1 MKRNELYK
9 YIKTEIINELSLA
22 EDTALVTSKAGTKSV
37 SFTNPNDL
45 NALKTDSNVSS
56 ITTTSGKKI
65 KEAESSE
72 ISRKEK
78 GLNEMS
84 PRPRSIIKKGDN
96 FDEALELYDENTI
109 EGQMLKIIDEAGEE
123 GISQEPLA
131 QKLGINAT
139 SLNPRINEFISAK
152 ALAKPTIKT
161 APSEEPEDEDFD
173 EEEFI
178 EKDEEETEFT
188 DKGEEETEPKFDEKE
203 ADKEASVSAEK
214 EKGEEFDKEE
224 VEKVNKAREIL
235 IKKRDKILAADEND
249 DEATYKKE
257 MDLLKIYVK
266 NNKDTIKKGKLTD
279 IISSIINVK

>member
-9 YIKTEIINELSLA
+9 YIKNQIINELTEGKP
-22 EDTALVTSKAGTKSV
+22 EDDAATAA
-37 SFTNPNDL
+37 
-45 NALKTDSNVSS
+45 ALKNKQAQIVAA
-56 ITTTSGKKI
+56 TTAVNAADAAKKA
-65 KEAESSE
+65 AEKKKAE
-72 ISRKEK
+72 TLADKK
-78 GLNEMS
+78 PGLNEMS

-96 FDEALELYDENTI
+96 FDEALELYGENTI

-266 NNKDTIKKGKLTD
+266 NNKDIIGKGKLAN

>member
-178 EKDEEETEFT
+178 EKDEEETEYT